1 MSRHFP
7 RHSPA
12 ISPAL
17 STVSSVGGVYVRRCA
32 MPCELQWLE
41 GEEGESAECESD
53 AVPCELQW
61 LEGEEGE
68 SGFAGNELA

>member
-1 MSRHFP
+1 MP
-7 RHSPA
+7 LT
-12 ISPAL
+12 IVIV
-17 STVSSVGGVYVRRCA
+17 TSSLYTD
-32 MPCELQWLE
+32 CELQWLE

>member
-1 MSRHFP
+1 
-7 RHSPA
+7 
-12 ISPAL
+12 
-17 STVSSVGGVYVRRCA
+17 VSCSG
-32 MPCELQWLE
+32 WS
-41 GEEGESAECESD
+41 EEGESAECESD